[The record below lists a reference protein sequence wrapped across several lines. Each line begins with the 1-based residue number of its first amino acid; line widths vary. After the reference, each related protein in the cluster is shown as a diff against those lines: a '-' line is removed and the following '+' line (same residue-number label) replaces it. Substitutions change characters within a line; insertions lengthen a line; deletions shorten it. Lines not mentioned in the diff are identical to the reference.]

1 MRRTLTNNALKFQV
15 EIEQGKTLIIQM
27 LAEGKLNKKGEREVF
42 FELNG
47 TMLHALYPTFST
59 LSFLQN

>member
-1 MRRTLTNNALKFQV
+1 MQV
-15 EIEQGKTLIIQM
+15 EIEQGKTLIIQL

-47 TMLHALYPTFST
+47 TAAGTAEIFFTNRSI
-59 LSFLQN
+59 